1 MHDRKVMRLIQR
13 ASRGD
18 ATAFAKLYDHFVD
31 RVYGFVKLRVRDV
44 RDAEELTESVFLKAY
59 RSLPTFE
66 DRGVPFAAW
75 LFRIARNEVVDF
87 SRRSVR
93 AIPTS
98 PPPDEDMAAETE
110 VEALA
115 IGRMDAQRVRDAVE
129 MLTSE
134 QAEVVVARFFWGLSV
149 TETASAVGRSE
160 GAVKALQHRATRT
173 LARALGDEE
182 CGEEERRERAV

>member
-1 MHDRKVMRLIQR
+1 MHDRKVKRLIQR

-18 ATAFAKLYDHFVD
+18 AGAFAKLYDHFVD

-44 RDAEELTESVFLKAY
+44 RDAEELTETVFLKAY

-66 DRGVPFAAW
+66 DRGVPLAAW

-98 PPPDEDMAAETE
+98 PPPDEDLAAETE

-115 IGRMDAQRVRDAVE
+115 IGRLDAERVREAVE
-129 MLTSE
+129 ALTPE
-134 QAEVVVARFFWGLSV
+134 QAEVVIARFFWGLSV

-173 LARALGDEE
+173 LARALGAEDS
-182 CGEEERRERAV
+182 GEEERRERAV